1 MRRSSRPPVWPS
13 AELSAVWPSYR
24 VDVTCNDREDDDP
37 KMTMTRDTTSRLTTR
52 LTRLTTRDT
61 ARRDVGEPWEEGW
74 RGLACGVTG
83 AAPADVEEVAV
94 EATEVVDV
102 ELVVTPIR

>member
-1 MRRSSRPPVWPS
+1 M
-13 AELSAVWPSYR
+13 
-24 VDVTCNDREDDDP
+24 
-37 KMTMTRDTTSRLTTR
+37 
-52 LTRLTTRDT
+52 TTRDT

>member
-1 MRRSSRPPVWPS
+1 MRRSSKPPVWPS

-24 VDVTCNDREDDDP
+24 VDVTCNDREDDDL
-37 KMTMTRDTTSRLTTR
+37 KMTMTRDTTSRLT
-52 LTRLTTRDT
+52 TRLTTRDT

>member
-37 KMTMTRDTTSRLTTR
+37 KMTMTRDTTSRLT
-52 LTRLTTRDT
+52 TRLTTRDT